1 MAICAVA
8 HMTQTPEGG
17 VPSPLH
23 RYKAEFFKALA
34 HPTRLALLDALRQGE
49 KSVSELQEEL
59 GVEQSSLSR
68 QLAFLRERGFLEA
81 RRQGASVY
89 YRVADPEVYA
99 FLDLGRKIFQRH
111 LEAEE
116 GRLKALREEG

>member
-1 MAICAVA
+1 M
-8 HMTQTPEGG
+8 
-17 VPSPLH
+17 PSALH

-34 HPTRLALLDALRQGE
+34 HPMRLAILDALRQGE
-49 KSVSELQEEL
+49 KTVSELQQAL

-81 RRQGASVY
+81 RRQGVSVY